1 MQDSFAE
8 DMEGVEATGTD
19 VDSPPL
25 MTEQEKR
32 TLEMYDRLEE
42 LQLEIALLKARGV
55 LSQGMRSNGICCYVF
70 LLFTDEPVDATEE
83 DIKAAEQ
90 DLLKARALY
99 QVRTNIVEN
108 VLMANPILKAV
119 HAGTNA
125 SIIEQ

>member
-70 LLFTDEPVDATEE
+70 LLFTDEPVEATEE

-90 DLLKARALY
+90 DLLKAKALY